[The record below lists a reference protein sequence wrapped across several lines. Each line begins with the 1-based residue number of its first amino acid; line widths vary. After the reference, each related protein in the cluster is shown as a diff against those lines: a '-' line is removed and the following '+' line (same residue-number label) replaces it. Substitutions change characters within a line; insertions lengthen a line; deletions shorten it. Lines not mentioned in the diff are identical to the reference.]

1 MKKKRKEEKKM
12 IDEKKPCCPVLSVE
26 KIVYC
31 RKEQCA
37 LWDGTRCI
45 IPPPTSEAPDIIFY

>member
-1 MKKKRKEEKKM
+1 M